1 MGSWRRPLVLA
12 STGGTVLAA
21 SVALTRVFATRDIFF
36 DVAVLAV
43 VVAALVGLY
52 ALRRRAREVLVYDR
66 GAPNRVPA
74 PPTLDPTNPRSA
86 QRLGGLTRRFWW

>member
-1 MGSWRRPLVLA
+1 MGSWKRPLALA
-12 STGGTVLAA
+12 STVGAVLAA
-21 SVALTRVFATRDIFF
+21 SVALALTRVFATPGIFF

-66 GAPNRVPA
+66 GAATSDSGSAGAEPHEPARCA
-74 PPTLDPTNPRSA
+74 PPSE
-86 QRLGGLTRRFWW
+86 G